1 MANARRSPPAK
12 ELSQEWKARFEPQK
26 ADTADP
32 LEISFNNHAEIKLF
46 EVHTAN
52 SSSKN
57 TKQTVR
63 IADLLN

>member
-32 LEISFNNHAEIKLF
+32 LEFSFNNHAEIKLF
-46 EVHTAN
+46 
-52 SSSKN
+52 
-57 TKQTVR
+57 
-63 IADLLN
+63 